1 MNYRHIYCKI
11 ISYAKSQNR
20 VKGGEI
26 YYEAHHILPK
36 SLFTNWR
43 LRKSNIVLLTPCEH
57 FFCHQLLTKIYPCSE
72 MIYAYFLMSHNGKY
86 KVTSRD
92 YERSKVMMGEMK
104 RHQVITDE
112 QRAKISKALK
122 GRKIT
127 WDTSHEV
134 IMTEETRQKIKK
146 AAQER
151 AKSAEWRKKIS
162 ETSKGRRWTAEQKR
176 KASESHKNPSD
187 ETRRLLSE
195 DASSKR
201 WYNNGEKE
209 TFSRECP
216 EGWNPGRLFRKRAK
230 HKNKTYAGKPV
241 GRTIKD

>member
-20 VKGGEI
+20 VKGDGN
-26 YYEAHHILPK
+26 YYECHHILPK
-36 SLFTNWR
+36 SLFPNWR
-43 LRKSNIVLLTPCEH
+43 LRKSNIVLLTPREH
-57 FFCHQLLTKIYPCSE
+57 FFCHQLFIPIYHCSE

-104 RHQVITDE
+104 RQQIFTDE
-112 QRAKISKALK
+112 HRAKISKALK

-134 IMTEETRQKIKK
+134 VMTEEIKQKIKK

-162 ETSKGRRWTAEQKR
+162 ETSKGRRWTYEQKR
-176 KASESHKNPSD
+176 KASESHKNMSD
-187 ETRRLLSE
+187 ETRKLLSE
-195 DASSKR
+195 DSSSKR

-216 EGWNPGRLFRKRAK
+216 EGWIPGRLFRKRAK
-230 HKNKTYAGKPV
+230 HKNKTYAG
-241 GRTIKD
+241 RTIKD

>member
-20 VKGGEI
+20 IKGDGN

-36 SLFTNWR
+36 SLFPNWR
-43 LRKSNIVLLTPCEH
+43 LRKSNIVLLTPREH

-92 YERSKVMMGEMK
+92 YERSKAMMGEMK
-104 RHQVITDE
+104 RQQVFTDE
-112 QRAKISKALK
+112 HRAKISKALK

-127 WDTSHEV
+127 WDTSHEYV
-134 IMTEETRQKIKK
+134 MTEEIRHKMKK

-151 AKSAEWRKKIS
+151 AKSDEWRKKIS
-162 ETSKGRRWTAEQKR
+162 ETSKGRRWSDEQKR
-176 KASESHKNPSD
+176 KASESHKNLSD
-187 ETRRLLSE
+187 ETRILLSL
-195 DASSKR
+195 DSSSKR

-209 TFSRECP
+209 TFSRVCP
-216 EGWNPGRLFRKRAK
+216 EGWKPGR
-230 HKNKTYAGKPV
+230 
-241 GRTIKD
+241 I

>member
-20 VKGGEI
+20 IKGDGI

-36 SLFTNWR
+36 SLFPNWR
-43 LRKSNIVLLTPCEH
+43 LRKSNIVLLTPREH

-104 RHQVITDE
+104 RQQIFTDE
-112 QRAKISKALK
+112 HRTKISNALK

-134 IMTEETRQKIKK
+134 VMTDETRQKIKK

-151 AKSAEWRKKIS
+151 AKSDEWRKKIS
-162 ETSKGRRWTAEQKR
+162 ETSKGRYWSDEQKR
-176 KASESHKNPSD
+176 KASESHKNLSD
-187 ETRRLLSE
+187 ETRRLLSL
-195 DASSKR
+195 ASSRKK

-209 TFSRECP
+209 IFSEVCP
-216 EGWNPGRLFRKRAK
+216 EGWKPGRVYHRRAK
-230 HKNKTYAGKPV
+230 HKNKTYAGKP
-241 GRTIKD
+241 IKD